1 MYIPVLF
8 KYSQGN
14 ASILEKPGC
23 VSCLTRRFP
32 ALHFMKAKCW
42 VCQINALWPYQKCSL
57 SQNKLKETSD
67 LKM

>member
-8 KYSQGN
+8 KYPQGN

-23 VSCLTRRFP
+23 VSCLTCRSP

-42 VCQINALWPYQKCSL
+42 VCQINDLWPYYL

-67 LKM
+67 LKL